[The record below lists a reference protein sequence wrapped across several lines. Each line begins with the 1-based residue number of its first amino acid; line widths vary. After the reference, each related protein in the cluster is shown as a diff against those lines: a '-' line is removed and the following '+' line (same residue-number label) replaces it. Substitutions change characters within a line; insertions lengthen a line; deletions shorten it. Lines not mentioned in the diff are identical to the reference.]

1 MTFWDGVKKAGE
13 MGYQAVREKGE
24 RIEHYKER
32 YDRLDDKALY
42 QKWKTSHGDVQLA
55 CMFLLKERGYIN

>member
-13 MGYQAVREKGE
+13 MGYQAVQEKRE

-42 QKWKTSHGDVQLA
+42 QKWKTSTGDAKLA
-55 CMFLLKERGYIN
+55 CVFLLKERGYIN